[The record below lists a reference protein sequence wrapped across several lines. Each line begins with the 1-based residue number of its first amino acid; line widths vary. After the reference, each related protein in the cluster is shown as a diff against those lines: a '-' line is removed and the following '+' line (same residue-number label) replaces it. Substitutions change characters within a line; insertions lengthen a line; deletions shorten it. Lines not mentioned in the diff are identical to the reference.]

1 MENWRHEA
9 AEAVGTE
16 TAHVGGEEQ
25 LTEDTWHELGPV
37 RDSEDGP
44 IVDLR
49 GTRPGR
55 LLDVRLAGSAGPRE
69 GAAVPVGVR
78 LRRGVLR
85 LDDPGPLP
93 AECDRAWARIAT
105 ADHRA
110 SLLRGLGFAPLADRL
125 AAGKPDRAHGE
136 PKRACF
142 LPGVRLIRGGPGS
155 GKTTLLKEAAD
166 ELAREG
172 HRVLLLTRTEQVLI
186 CVPDQARL
194 TVQQQLADLSVA
206 ESRLPELR
214 ELLHGFDRAAYDAV
228 RRRIDD
234 QLHADEL
241 EQQLAAAQRDYGAAA
256 ADLAQARQELR
267 RARNDWSGAADGR
280 RNLTEVRALTA
291 QLADVD
297 AELARLQLRVERR
310 PYRGRNRD
318 RKALYRTE
326 RERDALR
333 QRITVASDAAITVER
348 ASALDTA
355 LSDAH
360 HWLDEAAR
368 DESEA
373 YTRVQQLHAKI
384 AQLRSTKPSEQD
396 MRFHAEC
403 VRRGL
408 PDLQTEY
415 DDLVRNSSGQAAR
428 RGQLEERLWW
438 LGEGACVATDG
449 PVHCSDTLP
458 HGDANTRFDVV
469 LIDDAGS
476 RPLSEVLAAVG
487 LARHTA
493 VVAGDPDSPQPWLG
507 PRLRGEA
514 GVRRW
519 CGATVF
525 SHCGIRTAE
534 DARTH
539 AGCYVLTASRRVSLE
554 RTTGGRHPGN
564 RDTDAGMDDTGV
576 DARAG
581 GGGYTARSA
590 GRVVV
595 LDTAGEPLRHAGIIA
610 SLPRGSAVI
619 APHRTAAAHW
629 LDAVGR
635 RDDLAVGTA
644 RTMHGEEFDVV
655 LVDLVSDDWHA
666 RTRAFASATSR
677 ARATLYLLA
686 DAASLASAA
695 PGTPL
700 DRVRKAGAEVRAVG
714 DTGVVPEP
722 RATTEPAVVAP

>member
-1 MENWRHEA
+1 MVNWRHEA

-16 TAHVGGEEQ
+16 TAHTGGTEQ
-25 LTEDTWHELGPV
+25 ATEDEWHDLGPV
-37 RDSEDGP
+37 RDSGDGLV
-44 IVDLR
+44 VDLR
-49 GTRPGR
+49 ATRLGR
-55 LLDVRLAGSAGPRE
+55 LLDVRLAGAAGPRE

-93 AECDRAWARIAT
+93 AECDRAWARIAAT
-105 ADHRA
+105 DYRA
-110 SLLRGLGFAPLADRL
+110 SVLQGLGFAPLADRL
-125 AAGKPDRAHGE
+125 ATGRPDRAHGD

-155 GKTTLLKEAAD
+155 GKTTLLNEAAD
-166 ELAREG
+166 ELARDG
-172 HRVLLLTRTEQVLI
+172 FRVLLLTRTEQVLT

-194 TVQQQLADLSVA
+194 TVQQQLADLSAA

-214 ELLHGFDRAAYDAV
+214 ELLRGFDRAAYDAV

-234 QLHADEL
+234 QLRADEFE
-241 EQQLAAAQRDYGAAA
+241 EQLTAAQRDYDVAA

-267 RARNDWSGAADGR
+267 RARADWTDAAEGR
-280 RNLTEVRALTA
+280 RKLTELRALTA
-291 QLADVD
+291 RLADVD
-297 AELARLQLRVERR
+297 AELARLHLRVERR
-310 PYRGRNRD
+310 PYRGKNRD

-326 RERDALR
+326 RERDSLR
-333 QRITVASDAAITVER
+333 QRITACSEEAITAER

-373 YTRVQQLHAKI
+373 YTRVQKLHAKI

-396 MRFHAEC
+396 IRFHAEC

-415 DDLVRNSSGQAAR
+415 DDLARASAEQAAR

-438 LGEGACVATDG
+438 LGEGACVGTDG
-449 PVHCSDTLP
+449 PVHRCDTLP
-458 HGDANTRFDVV
+458 HGDAGTRFDVV
-469 LIDDAGS
+469 LVDDAGS

-507 PRLRGEA
+507 PELRDEA
-514 GVRRW
+514 AVRRW
-519 CGATVF
+519 CGGTVF

-534 DARTH
+534 DARMH
-539 AGCYVLTASRRVSLE
+539 GGCYVLTTSRRVSLDRDADLAGAAVADGTE
-554 RTTGGRHPGN
+554 RRK
-564 RDTDAGMDDTGV
+564 
-576 DARAG
+576 
-581 GGGYTARSA
+581 

-595 LDTAGEPLRHAGIIA
+595 LDTAGESVRHAGIIS

-619 APHRTAAAHW
+619 APHRTAAARW
-629 LDAVGR
+629 LEAAGQR
-635 RDDLAVGTA
+635 YDLAIGTA
-644 RTMHGEEFDVV
+644 RTMHGEEFEVV

-677 ARATLYLLA
+677 ARGTLYLLA
-686 DAASLASAA
+686 DAAALASAA

-700 DRVRKAGAEVRAVG
+700 GRVHAAGAELRAVG
-714 DTGVVPEP
+714 DTGVPAP
-722 RATTEPAVVAP
+722 RATTDPAVVTP

>member
-1 MENWRHEA
+1 MGNWRHEA

-16 TAHVGGEEQ
+16 TAHSGGTEQ
-25 LTEDTWHELGPV
+25 AAEDEWHDLGPV
-37 RDSEDGP
+37 RDSGDGLV
-44 IVDLR
+44 VDLR

-55 LLDVRLAGSAGPRE
+55 LLDVRLAGAAGPRD

-93 AECDRAWARIAT
+93 AECDRVWARIAVT
-105 ADHRA
+105 DHRA
-110 SLLRGLGFAPLADRL
+110 SILRELGFAPLADRL
-125 AAGKPDRAHGE
+125 ATGRPDRAHGD

-155 GKTTLLKEAAD
+155 GKTTLLNEAAD
-166 ELAREG
+166 ELARDG
-172 HRVLLLTRTEQVLI
+172 FRVLLLTRTEQVLT

-194 TVQQQLADLSVA
+194 TVQQQLADLSAA

-214 ELLHGFDRAAYDAV
+214 ELLRGFDRGAYDAV

-234 QLHADEL
+234 QLRADEL
-241 EQQLAAAQRDYGAAA
+241 EQQLTAAQRDYDVAA

-267 RARNDWSGAADGR
+267 RARTDWAGASDGR
-280 RNLTEVRALTA
+280 RKLTELRALTA
-291 QLADVD
+291 RLADVD
-297 AELARLQLRVERR
+297 AELARLHLRVERR
-310 PYRGRNRD
+310 PYRGKNRD

-326 RERDALR
+326 RERDSLR
-333 QRITVASDAAITVER
+333 QRIAACGDEAITAER

-360 HWLDEAAR
+360 HRLDEAAR

-373 YTRVQQLHAKI
+373 YTRVQKLHAKI

-408 PDLQTEY
+408 PDRQTEY
-415 DDLVRNSSGQAAR
+415 DDLARASAEQAAR

-449 PVHCSDTLP
+449 PVHRCDTLP

-469 LIDDAGS
+469 LVDDAGS

-507 PRLRGEA
+507 PELRDEA
-514 GVRRW
+514 AVRRW

-525 SHCGIRTAE
+525 THCGIRTAE
-534 DARTH
+534 DARMH
-539 AGCYVLTASRRVSLE
+539 GGCYVLTASRRVSLD
-554 RTTGGRHPGN
+554 RRAADAATTEGADPAETTLRRGH
-564 RDTDAGMDDTGV
+564 
-576 DARAG
+576 
-581 GGGYTARSA
+581 
-590 GRVVV
+590 VVV
-595 LDTAGEPLRHAGIIA
+595 LDTAGEPVRHAGVIA

-629 LDAVGR
+629 LEAAGR
-635 RDDLAVGTA
+635 RYDLAIGTA
-644 RTMHGEEFDVV
+644 RTLHGEEFDAV

-677 ARATLYLLA
+677 AGGTLYLLA
-686 DAASLASAA
+686 DAAALASAA

-700 DRVRKAGAEVRAVG
+700 GRAGEADAEVRPVG
-714 DTGVVPEP
+714 DAGVPAP
-722 RATTEPAVVAP
+722 RATTDPAVVTP